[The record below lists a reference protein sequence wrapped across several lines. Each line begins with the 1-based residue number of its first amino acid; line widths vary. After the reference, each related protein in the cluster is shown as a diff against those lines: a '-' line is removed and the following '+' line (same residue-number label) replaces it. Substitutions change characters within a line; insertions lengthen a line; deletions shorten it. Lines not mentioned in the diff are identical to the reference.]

1 MSNRPNTR
9 RRRIIPKPVG
19 ANKTE
24 GRVLTAYERQTIV
37 ATNFIMNH
45 SQYPTIIAMMRLG
58 TSNSDIADFFIER
71 GEFQINRKTAIA
83 YLSMFRRAHPEL
95 CKLMDPNQSDGIVAY
110 DHLFDGNAAILTSET
125 ELAKLI
131 ALQKVRISIDF
142 ASERNIGKLFNTTH
156 KEVQVLGE
164 LIEKYARLRMGK
176 TLNTAAGVG
185 AVPDHEIRDG
195 VQNIQ
200 HDEEKRA
207 ALTNAIF
214 QLMQSQE
221 P

>member
-1 MSNRPNTR
+1 
-9 RRRIIPKPVG
+9 
-19 ANKTE
+19 
-24 GRVLTAYERQTIV
+24 
-37 ATNFIMNH
+37 
-45 SQYPTIIAMMRLG
+45 
-58 TSNSDIADFFIER
+58 
-71 GEFQINRKTAIA
+71 
-83 YLSMFRRAHPEL
+83 
-95 CKLMDPNQSDGIVAY
+95 MDPNKSDGIVAY

-131 ALQKVRISIDF
+131 ALQKVRVSIDF

-176 TLNTAAGVG
+176 TLNTAAGIN
-185 AVPDHEIRDG
+185 AVSDHEIRDG

-214 QLMQSQE
+214 NLMQSQE
-221 P
+221 R